1 MTTKERIIKH
11 LDTLDEARLT
21 ALEQDLGIAK
31 ADRDLTE
38 EFRLL
43 DELAAPVDEEERVRV
58 QLEALNEVAGLLSD
72 PDEFAEWERYARRRS
87 LFGGR
92 TLGLEPDEPG

>member
-1 MTTKERIIKH
+1 MTTKEKIIKH
-11 LDTLDEARLT
+11 LDTLDEARLA
-21 ALEQDLGIAK
+21 ALEKDLGIA
-31 ADRDLTE
+31 DRDLE

-43 DELAAPVDEEERVRV
+43 DELAAPVGEEERVRV

-72 PDEFAEWERYARRRS
+72 PDEYAEWERYARRRS

-92 TLGLEPDEPG
+92 TLGLEPDETG

>member
-1 MTTKERIIKH
+1 MTTKERIIRH
-11 LDTLDEARLT
+11 LDTLDESRLT
-21 ALEQDLGIAK
+21 ALEQDLGIAE
-31 ADRDLTE
+31 ADRDLE

-43 DELAAPVDEEERVRV
+43 DELAAPIGEEERVRA

-72 PDEFAEWERYARRRS
+72 PDEYAEWERYARRRS

>member
-1 MTTKERIIKH
+1 MTTKERIIRH
-11 LDTLDEARLT
+11 LDTLDEARLA
-21 ALEQDLGIAK
+21 ALEQDLRIAK
-31 ADRDLTE
+31 ADRDLE

-43 DELAAPVDEEERVRV
+43 DELAAPIGEEERIQA

-72 PDEFAEWERYARRRS
+72 PDEYAEWERYARRRS

>member
-1 MTTKERIIKH
+1 MTTRERIIRH

-21 ALEQDLGIAK
+21 ALEKDLGIVE
-31 ADRDLTE
+31 RDLE

-43 DELAAPVDEEERVRV
+43 DELAAPRGDEERIRA

-72 PDEFAEWERYARRRS
+72 PDEYAEWERYARRRS